1 VTSLIGFRK
10 SDKFPDK
17 RLSQSAVEIGNK
29 IENLVL
35 EVFSRSETTAFERLS
50 LKKCKVNPINR

>member
-10 SDKFPDK
+10 PDEFPDK
-17 RLSQSAVEIGNK
+17 RLSQSVVEIGNE

-35 EVFSRSETTAFERLS
+35 EVFSRNETAAF
-50 LKKCKVNPINR
+50 K